1 MGCDFWIHRVGTGIF
16 NYSVRKSRRRYN
28 KSNTLNTLVTSIS
41 LTEPSRVH
49 INANSDF
56 ITIGAKID
64 HSANSTAWQKN
75 ILIDDLITIQS
86 LENGSHFQW
95 SIFTVN
101 VPDFDH
107 TTKTTTSSFISGKLI
122 GNKGAHSYFGNTQK
136 AKRTPKYPCIVCE
149 KAVMTRS
156 RAVSCDTCDNW
167 THSKCTGSISN
178 EQYDKL
184 VKK

>member
-1 MGCDFWIHRVGTGIF
+1 MKHLKYPYFSTWGVTFGYIVYELDFF

-28 KSNTLNTLVTSIS
+28 KSKTLNTLHFTLLILGIVSVCLVTTIS

-56 ITIGAKID
+56 ITVGAKTD

-75 ILIDDLITIQS
+75 ILIGDLITIQS

-107 TTKTTTSSFISGKLI
+107 TTKTTISSLISGKLI
-122 GNKGAHSYFGNTQK
+122 GNKAAHSYFGNTQK
-136 AKRTPKYPCIVCE
+136 AKRTPKIPVHCV
-149 KAVMTRS
+149 
-156 RAVSCDTCDNW
+156 
-167 THSKCTGSISN
+167 
-178 EQYDKL
+178 
-184 VKK
+184 